1 MVRKSGVPRHHPYLN
16 EINLLVSRG
25 SAVRM
30 LGWSGSLGGMLIG
43 YARVSTIHQNL
54 ERQLGSLRAAGCG
67 TIFPE
72 KASGKDVTGRP
83 ELEKAIDALGHG
95 DVLVLAEWDRAT
107 RSMIDGIA
115 IMQRVHARG
124 AAIKVLDKPHLDLT
138 TKLGQGFLAFLSALA
153 EDERE
158 RIVKRAAD
166 GRRAAATSGIKF
178 GRKPKL
184 NATQRTTARRLLRQG
199 QSLRVVA
206 REMNVHHSTI
216 ARMDA

>member
-1 MVRKSGVPRHHPYLN
+1 
-16 EINLLVSRG
+16 
-25 SAVRM
+25 
-30 LGWSGSLGGMLIG
+30 MLIG
-43 YARVSTIHQNL
+43 YARVSTVHQNL
-54 ERQLGSLRAAGCG
+54 ERQLGSLRAAGCS

-72 KASGKDVTGRP
+72 KASGKDVAGRP
-83 ELEKAIDALGHG
+83 EMERAINALGKG

-138 TKLGQGFLAFLSALA
+138 TKIGQGFLAFLSALA

-166 GRRAAATSGIKF
+166 GRRAAAKTGRRM

-184 NATQRTTARRLLRQG
+184 NERQQATARRMLREG
-199 QSLRVVA
+199 QSLREIA

-216 ARMDA
+216 ARLG